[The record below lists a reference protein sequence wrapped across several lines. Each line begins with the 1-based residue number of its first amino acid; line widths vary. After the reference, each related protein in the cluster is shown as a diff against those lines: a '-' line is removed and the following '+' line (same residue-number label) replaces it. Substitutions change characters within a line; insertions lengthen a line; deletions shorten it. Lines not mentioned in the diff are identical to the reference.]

1 MKTTDQ
7 ILKIRATVLYVLN
20 AFPEGVD
27 YIKLFKILY
36 FAQRQHLV
44 DYGRTIIDDTFQA
57 RQYGPVSSFIRKGL
71 KLKELSQELSDDFIM
86 FGDGIV
92 VTQQPKCQI
101 ISSTVTADLDELSIS
116 EIKCLDKY
124 IGEFRDM
131 RSEEISSMSHE
142 DAAWKAAYERWK
154 KDPQQ
159 WNMSILEIAEAGG
172 ANPNT
177 LAYIKENLELD
188 QALS

>member
-7 ILKIRATVLYVLN
+7 ILKIRATVLYILN
-20 AFPEGVD
+20 AFPKGID

-36 FAQRQHLV
+36 FAQREHLV
-44 DYGRTIIDDTFQA
+44 TYGRTIIDDTFQA
-57 RQYGPVSSFIRKGL
+57 RQFGPVSSFARKAL
-71 KLKELSQELSDDFIM
+71 KLIECSQDLTDDFKL
-86 FGDGIV
+86 FGEGIDIDIHSKY
-92 VTQQPKCQI
+92 QLI
-101 ISSTVTADLDELSIS
+101 RSTVQPDMDELSIS
-116 EIKCLDKY
+116 ETKCLDKF
-124 IGEFRDM
+124 IEKFKGM
-131 RSEEISSMSHE
+131 KSEDISALSHE
-142 DAAWKAAYERWK
+142 DSAWKCAYERWK

-188 QALS
+188 QAY

>member
-44 DYGRTIIDDTFQA
+44 EYGRTIFDDTFQA
-57 RQYGPVSSFIRKGL
+57 RQFGPVSGFIRKGL
-71 KLKELSQELSDDFIM
+71 KLKELSKKLSPDFEL
-86 FGDGIV
+86 FGAGIDV
-92 VTQQPKCQI
+92 EINSKYQI
-101 ISSTVTADLDELSIS
+101 IKSGQRADLDELALS
-116 EIKCLDKY
+116 EIRCLDRF
-124 IGEFRDM
+124 ITEFKDM
-131 RSEEISSMSHE
+131 ESNEISAISHE
-142 DAAWKAAYERWK
+142 DSAWINAFERSK
-154 KDPQQ
+154 KDPQ
-159 WNMSILEIAEAGG
+159 MRSMTILEIAEAGG
-172 ANPNT
+172 ATPNT

-188 QALS
+188 QYLN